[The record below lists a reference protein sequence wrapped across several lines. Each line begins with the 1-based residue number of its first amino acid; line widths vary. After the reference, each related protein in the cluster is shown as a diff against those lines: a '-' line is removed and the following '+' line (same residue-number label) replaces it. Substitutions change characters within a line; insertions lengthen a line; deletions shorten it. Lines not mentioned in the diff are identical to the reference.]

1 MMFLQRVRLAAL
13 FLETGHK
20 CKNIM
25 KDLNEKSTVST
36 VAKINNVEIVVIE
49 NGEKRV
55 AIKPLCDVLGVSYQ
69 GQIDKIKEDEILSS
83 TLMLS
88 LTVGADG
95 KQREM
100 QSIPF
105 KFVFGWLFTI
115 NPKNVA
121 PEAKDAVVKFKLE
134 CYNALYNHFTGYAEF
149 VEQRQR
155 LIEEHL
161 TIVEKINLDFHDAK
175 HRLLEAKNNLNQA
188 RRLTFAD
195 FDMQRR
201 QLKMFTDTEMEG

>member
-1 MMFLQRVRLAAL
+1 M
-13 FLETGHK
+13 
-20 CKNIM
+20 KNS
-25 KDLNEKSTVST
+25 NESVATTST
-36 VAKINNVEIVVIE
+36 VAKINNIEIVLVE

-55 AIKPLCDVLGVSYQ
+55 AVKPLCDALGVSYQ

-100 QSIPF
+100 QTIPF

-155 LIEEHL
+155 LIEQHL
-161 TIVEKINLDFHDAK
+161 TIVEAINLDFH
-175 HRLLEAKNNLNQA
+175 EAKDKLIAAKNELN
-188 RRLTFAD
+188 RVRKITFAD
-195 FDMQRR
+195 FDMERR
-201 QLKMFTDTEMEG
+201 QLKMFTDNEMGG